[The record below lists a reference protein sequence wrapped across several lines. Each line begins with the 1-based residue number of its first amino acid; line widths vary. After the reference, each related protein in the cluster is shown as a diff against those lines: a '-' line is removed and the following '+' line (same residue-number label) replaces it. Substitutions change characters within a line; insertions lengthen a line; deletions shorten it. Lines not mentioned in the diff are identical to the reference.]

1 MDIQRAFTFLS
12 RLKRNNNKIWFDKN
26 RPEYLV
32 IKEDFENMLSA
43 LIKETGK
50 FDADIRSLE
59 PKNCTFRIYKDVR
72 FSKDKT
78 PYKTHI
84 GAYLAKG
91 GKKSVF
97 AGYYLHLEPGNK
109 SMLAGGIWMPESPV
123 LNKVRQEIDYNTKE
137 FLSIINHKNF
147 KKYFKQIEG
156 DRLTRNPREY
166 PADHP
171 HIDLLKFKSYNMI
184 HELKDKDVLSKN
196 YLKNTAA
203 IFKAMKPLND
213 FINRAIAD
221 E

>member
-1 MDIQRAFTFLS
+1 
-12 RLKRNNNKIWFDKN
+12 LKRNNNKAWFDNSK
-26 RPEYLV
+26 PEYLA
-32 IKEDFENMLSA
+32 IKEDFENMLTE
-43 LIKETGK
+43 LIKGTGK
-50 FDADIRSLE
+50 FDAGIQTLE

-78 PYKTHI
+78 PYKTHM

-91 GKKSVF
+91 GKKSIY
-97 AGYYLHLEPGNK
+97 AGYYLHLEPGNN
-109 SMLAGGIWMPESPV
+109 SILAGGIWMPEPPV

-137 FLSIINHKNF
+137 FLSIINNKTF
-147 KKYFKQIEG
+147 KKYFKEIEG
-156 DRLTRNPREY
+156 DKLTRNPKEY

-171 HIDLLKFKSYNMI
+171 HIELLKFKSYNMI

-196 YLKNTAA
+196 FLKNTVK
-203 IFKAMKPLND
+203 IFKAMKPLNE